1 MKIKPL
7 NFQPPLS
14 RNRLLFVAGMWL
26 LSRLVIAIAMLM
38 IAPSLPAPPGGF
50 APIFSWEVFSYWDS
64 GWYEQIARS
73 GYEYVNDNNGHSV
86 AFFPLFPLVISG
98 VMSLGVPFA
107 VAGTIVSN
115 FSFFVALLLLY
126 LWVEE
131 SHGINAAR
139 WATAGLAW
147 CPFSL
152 FGTVIYT
159 EGLFLFVSIA
169 ALRAFDKEE
178 YFWAAFWG
186 MLTTA
191 TRVTGAA
198 LIPAFLLVTWREG
211 RVVRGY
217 FVSMVTSAGLLLY
230 ILYCG
235 ISFGEPFAFLLAQK
249 AWQPRQS
256 FFGEAWLKMLVKIV
270 AGTAN
275 CKAGFI
281 KDPWHPILFL
291 LICAC
296 AYLLWRNRVK
306 LGSVKTDYGFCTLV
320 IILWLLAGSPLI
332 NTVMIFGGG
341 YLLWYFRNKLRLVA
355 ASYGFFSF
363 ALFLA
368 SGRTVSAE
376 RYVYGIVSVA
386 IALGL
391 LLARYPRWGY
401 PTMGFFAIL
410 LASLAVRFAQH
421 LWAG

>member
-1 MKIKPL
+1 M
-7 NFQPPLS
+7 
-14 RNRLLFVAGMWL
+14 
-26 LSRLVIAIAMLM
+26 SRLVIAIAMLI
-38 IAPSLPAPPGGF
+38 IAPSLPAPPGGDITTF
-50 APIFSWEVFSYWDS
+50 GWKVFSYWDS
-64 GWYEQIARS
+64 GWYQQIATS
-73 GYEYVNDNNGHSV
+73 GYEYVNDEKGHTV
-86 AFFPLFPLVISG
+86 AFFPLFPLLIHG
-98 VMSLGVPFA
+98 VMSLGVPFE

-115 FSFFVALLLLY
+115 LAFFFALLVLY

-131 SHGINAAR
+131 SHGVKVAR
-139 WATAGLAW
+139 WATAALAW

-159 EGLFLFVSIA
+159 EGLFLLVSTA
-169 ALRAFDKEE
+169 ALRAFDKEQ
-178 YFWAAFWG
+178 YTWAAFWG
-186 MLTTA
+186 AMATA

-198 LIPAFLLVTWREG
+198 LIPAFLLVAWREG
-211 RVVRGY
+211 RGARAY
-217 FVSMVTSAGLLLY
+217 LASLATSAGILIY

-235 ISFGEPFAFLLAQK
+235 INFGEPLAFILAQK
-249 AWQPRQS
+249 AWQPIEA
-256 FFGEAWLKMLVKIV
+256 FFGEAWLKMLVQIV

-275 CKAGFI
+275 WKAGFI
-281 KDPWHPILFL
+281 KEPGHPLLFL
-291 LICAC
+291 LICGC
-296 AYLLWRNRVK
+296 TYLLWQSRFK
-306 LGSVKTDYGFCTLV
+306 LGAVKTRYGFCALV

-341 YLLWYFRNKLRLVA
+341 YLLWYSRNKLRLVA

-363 ALFLA
+363 ALFLT

>member
-7 NFQPPLS
+7 NFQSELS
-14 RNRLLFVAGMWL
+14 RNRLLFVAAMWL
-26 LSRLVIAIAMLM
+26 LSRLVIAVVMLI
-38 IAPSLPAPPGGF
+38 IAPSLPAPPGGIIPTF
-50 APIFSWEVFSYWDS
+50 GWQVFSYWDS
-64 GWYEQIARS
+64 SRYQEIATS

-86 AFFPLFPLVISG
+86 AFFPLFPLVIHG
-98 VMSLGVPFA
+98 VMSFGVPFE

-115 FSFFVALLLLY
+115 LAFFFALLVLY
-126 LWVEE
+126 FWVEE
-131 SHGINAAR
+131 SHGINAAK
-139 WATAGLAW
+139 WATAALAW

-159 EGLFLFVSIA
+159 EGLFLLVSTA

-186 MLTTA
+186 AMATA

-198 LIPAFLLVTWREG
+198 LIPAFLLVAWREG
-211 RVVRGY
+211 RGIRAY
-217 FVSMVTSAGLLLY
+217 LASLATSAGLLIY

-235 ISFGEPFAFLLAQK
+235 VNFGEPLAFILAQK
-249 AWQPRQS
+249 AWQPPQA
-256 FFGEAWLKMLVKIV
+256 FFGEAWLKMLVQII

-275 CKAGFI
+275 WKAGFI
-281 KDPWHPILFL
+281 KDPWHPLLFL
-291 LICAC
+291 LICGST
-296 AYLLWRNRVK
+296 YLLWRFRIK
-306 LGSVKTDYGFCTLV
+306 LGAVKTDYGFCALV

-341 YLLWYFRNKLRLVA
+341 YLLWYSRNKLRLVA
-355 ASYGFFSF
+355 VTYGLFSF